1 MKKWLLSSGGIGLM
15 HLLGSCAGVGEKSA
29 SLSVIYIAAAV
40 LSLLMLVGYCC
51 FVRKK
56 SVWFLVMFA
65 AILVVNVG
73 YYSLSVS
80 KTLSWAL
87 MSNRIAY
94 LGSVFLP
101 MVMLMIIMDTV
112 GTLYKK
118 WLPLA
123 FLGLSIL
130 VWLVAASP
138 GILPVY
144 YQEVSLEIVHG
155 VSSLNKVYGPLHP
168 LYLFYLVGY
177 FSAMLV
183 VIGNAMV
190 KKKLDT
196 AAQAVFVLIAVFVN
210 LGVWFIE
217 QLVKIDFEFLCV
229 SYIISELFL
238 LGLQMLV
245 AQQHK
250 EQTAPVEVT
259 AEVTATPEPEDTLP
273 LFRQGLSELTPTE
286 NTVYQLYLSGMSTK
300 EVLEKM
306 NIKENTLK
314 YHNRNIYSKLG
325 VSSRK
330 QLLELAKRCQ
340 EIS

>member
-1 MKKWLLSSGGIGLM
+1 MKKCFLSLHGIGLM
-15 HLLGSCAGVGEKSA
+15 LLLGGCAGVGEKSA

-56 SVWFLVMFA
+56 SVWFVVMFA

-123 FLGLSIL
+123 LLGLSIL

>member
-1 MKKWLLSSGGIGLM
+1 MKKCFLSLHGIGLM
-15 HLLGSCAGVGEKSA
+15 LLLGGCAGVGEKSA

-56 SVWFLVMFA
+56 SVWFVVMFA

-123 FLGLSIL
+123 LLGLSIL

-259 AEVTATPEPEDTLP
+259 AEVTATPDPEDTLP
-273 LFRQGLSELTPTE
+273 LFQQGLSELTPTE

>member
-1 MKKWLLSSGGIGLM
+1 
-15 HLLGSCAGVGEKSA
+15 
-29 SLSVIYIAAAV
+29 
-40 LSLLMLVGYCC
+40 
-51 FVRKK
+51 
-56 SVWFLVMFA
+56 
-65 AILVVNVG
+65 
-73 YYSLSVS
+73 
-80 KTLSWAL
+80 
-87 MSNRIAY
+87 
-94 LGSVFLP
+94 
-101 MVMLMIIMDTV
+101 MDTV

-118 WLPLA
+118 WLPFAL
-123 FLGLSIL
+123 LGLSIL

-177 FSAMLV
+177 FGAMLW
-183 VIGNAMV
+183 VIGNGLA

-196 AAQAVFVLIAVFVN
+196 VAQALFVLIAVFVN

-238 LGLQMLV
+238 LGLQMLI
-245 AQQHK
+245 AQQHA
-250 EQTAPVEVT
+250 QPQAAPVEAAKKI
-259 AEVTATPEPEDTLP
+259 AETPEPEDTLP
-273 LFRQGLSELTPTE
+273 LFKQGLAELTPTE
-286 NTVYQLYLSGMSTK
+286 QNVYQLYLSGMSTK

-330 QLLELAKRCQ
+330 QLLELAKRCN
-340 EIS
+340 ESS